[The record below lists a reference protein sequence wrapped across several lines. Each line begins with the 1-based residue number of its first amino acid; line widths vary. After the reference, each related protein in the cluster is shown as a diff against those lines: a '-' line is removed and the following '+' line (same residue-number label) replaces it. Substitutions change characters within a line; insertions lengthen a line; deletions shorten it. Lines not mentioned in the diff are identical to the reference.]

1 MPSVAAIRRLPWA
14 RLYVSATWL
23 WHQGRGRLE
32 KNLSDRERNE
42 LKDLMKRSKG
52 RRSNLSSRD
61 QARFRDLV
69 KRGIVGG

>member
-1 MPSVAAIRRLPWA
+1 MPSVAAIRRIPWA

-32 KNLSDRERNE
+32 KNLSERERSE
-42 LKDLMKRSKG
+42 LKDLMMRSKG

-69 KRGIVGG
+69 KRGIVG